1 MKHKNMKTKS
11 CLYLMLVICQY
22 LVTQSHCSCPCQIRG
37 SSLECSQW
45 RNLEKS
51 REKIECPEL
60 VSESSNITSI
70 YVYGDQTITNLN
82 LDEAGNLLKINIDL
96 SKITSL
102 RVTNTSASSLQFSSL
117 SHLEHLDVRDNKL
130 TSLSPTSSENI
141 KSLHLSGNSWTCLR
155 PEKLTSW
162 SLTRWVRVLHQRA
175 NIKFFI
181 DLIICSK

>member
-1 MKHKNMKTKS
+1 
-11 CLYLMLVICQY
+11 MLVICQY
-22 LVTQSHCSCPCQIRG
+22 LVTQSHCSCPCHITG

-60 VSESSNITSI
+60 VSKSSNITSI
-70 YVYGDQTITNLN
+70 YVFGDQTITNLN

-102 RVTNTSASSLQFSSL
+102 KVTNTSASSLQFSSL
-117 SHLEHLDVRDNKL
+117 SHLEHLDVRDNML
-130 TSLSPTSSENI
+130 TSLSPPSSKNI
-141 KSLHLSGNSWTCLR
+141 KSLQLSGNSWTCIK

-162 SLTRWVRVLHQRA
+162 TLTRWVMVLHFIKGLK
-175 NIKFFI
+175 IKFFA